1 MAEYE
6 DIVLRIRQ
14 TSPGVWSGTVIDDDD
29 AIVAGVSGC
38 STADEVRKKIH
49 ALGVHFVRVEIMIAA
64 TSRGRG

>member
-1 MAEYE
+1 LAEYE

-14 TSPGVWSGTVIDDDD
+14 TSPGVWSGMVMDDDD
-29 AIVAGVSGC
+29 VCVAGVSGC
-38 STADEVRKKIH
+38 STADQVREKIH